1 MTRDE
6 ILRMK
11 PGRELDILIAEKVFG
26 WKRIEGPHYD
36 YNGPCEYGD
45 VLIPPEMSE
54 DEAFAMMPPKGKV
67 PLGYFVTQKY
77 STDISAAWEIIE
89 KFPIFEIEKHS
100 IFSSTYFLPPTWPKD
115 GIWCVLMDE
124 KWNRFVG
131 YGETAPE
138 AICKAAL
145 LAKNVV

>member
-1 MTRDE
+1 MTKEE
-6 ILRMK
+6 ILNMK
-11 PGRELDILIAEKVFG
+11 PGREFDMLVAEKVLG
-26 WKRIEGPHYD
+26 WRRIEGPHYD

-45 VLIPPEMSE
+45 VLIPPDISE

-67 PLGYFVTQKY
+67 PLGYFVTERY
-77 STDISAAWEIIE
+77 STNISAAWEILE
-89 KFPIFEIEKHS
+89 KFPRFEIEKNG
-100 IFSSTYFLPPTWPKD
+100 D

-124 KWNRFVG
+124 KWKRFVG

-145 LAKNVV
+145 LAKEKF

>member
-1 MTRDE
+1 MTKEE
-6 ILRMK
+6 ILNMK

-67 PLGYFVTQKY
+67 PLWYFVTEKY

-89 KFPIFEIEKHS
+89 KFPRFEIEKNS
-100 IFSSTYFLPPTWPKD
+100 E

-145 LAKNVV
+145 LAKMK